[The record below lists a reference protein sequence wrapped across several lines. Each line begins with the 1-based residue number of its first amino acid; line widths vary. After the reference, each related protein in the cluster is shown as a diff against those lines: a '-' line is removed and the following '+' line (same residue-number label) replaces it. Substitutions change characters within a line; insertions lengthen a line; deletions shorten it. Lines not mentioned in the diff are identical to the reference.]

1 MEKLLN
7 GYQTAC
13 NNCKIKINSAKY
25 ASFALIEKF
34 GEPKKF
40 YAPSPILER
49 SKGHRESIKGRMP
62 AKKGIVS
69 LYIHIRDQTTIYEP
83 NSICD
88 QFVVGDFGLLIQL
101 LPVFIVVV
109 ESPLFY
115 Y

>member
-69 LYIHIRDQTTIYEP
+69 LYYTSGIKQQFMNQTP
-83 NSICD
+83 
-88 QFVVGDFGLLIQL
+88 FVINLWLAILD
-101 LPVFIVVV
+101 
-109 ESPLFY
+109 Y
-115 Y
+115 